1 MRGFLKP
8 TIKFEIPDQIDEE
21 GNQISLRVLYNK
33 TFPCQCV
40 RERILDGKYYI
51 EVDKRKITFEDQGTY
66 RVRIELTDDVYN
78 LFYRKNVYQF
88 NFEINYD
95 ASRYVVE
102 QLDKAAKEQM
112 IAKAGGS
119 SSSQ

>member
-1 MRGFLKP
+1 
-8 TIKFEIPDQIDEE
+8 
-21 GNQISLRVLYNK
+21 
-33 TFPCQCV
+33 
-40 RERILDGKYYI
+40 
-51 EVDKRKITFEDQGTY
+51 VDKRKITFEDQGTY

-95 ASRYVVE
+95 DSRYVVE